1 MTPSILS
8 LHHVTATVDDAQA
21 DLDFCLDALGLRLIK
36 KTVNF
41 DNHHVYHFYYGDECG
56 TPGTIWTTFPYAQ
69 YGVPVGKKGA
79 GQITVTSFSVPA
91 ESLDRWKTRLRARGV
106 SVEDVE
112 PRFGEE
118 SILVTD
124 SSGLKF
130 ELVATNRDERTPW
143 TPGGPDGVDAD
154 MAIRGIHSIT
164 MMVRSPVRTLEF
176 MTGMLGYTV
185 TNEIEGRIRVV
196 VNGDLPGHTVDIA
209 HDMNA
214 KPAMNGLGTVHH
226 MAMATSTDDDQLR
239 IRQELIRWGC
249 AVTEVRDRCYFKSI
263 YFHEPGG
270 VLFEVATLQPGFLV
284 DEPLP
289 ELGRA
294 LKLPPWEERYRADI
308 QAGLPAVTY
317 R

>member
-1 MTPSILS
+1 
-8 LHHVTATVDDAQA
+8 VDDAQA
-21 DLDFCLDALGLRLIK
+21 DLDFCLEALGLRLIK

-41 DNHHVYHFYYGDECG
+41 DNHHVYHLYYGDERG
-56 TPGTIWTTFPYAQ
+56 TPGTIWTTFPYGG
-69 YGVPVGKKGA
+69 YGVPVGRKGA
-79 GQITVTSFSVPA
+79 GQITATKFSVPA
-91 ESLDRWKTRLRARGV
+91 GSLDRWKTRLRARDV
-106 SVEDVE
+106 EVEDVE

-124 SSGLKF
+124 SSGLRF
-130 ELVATNRDERTPW
+130 ELVATDRDQRTPW
-143 TPGGPDGVDAD
+143 TTAGADGVDAD

-164 MMVRSPVRTLEF
+164 MVVRSPVKTLEF

-185 TNEIEGRIRVV
+185 ANEIDGRIRVV
-196 VNGDLPGHTVDIA
+196 VNGDLPGHTVDVV

-226 MAMATSTDDDQLR
+226 MAMATSTDDEQLR

-249 AVTEVRDRCYFKSI
+249 PVTEVRDRCYFKSI

-270 VLFEVATLQPGFLV
+270 VLFEVATLQPGFLI

-289 ELGRA
+289 ELGRS
-294 LKLPPWEERYRADI
+294 LKLPSWEERYRKDI
-308 QAGLPAVTY
+308 EAGLPSVTY
-317 R
+317 RQ